1 MTLNNYRAVAA
12 IAGMLVLGIAGTAL
26 AEEEAPADR
35 ALKGTWLVQVQQ
47 RICATQAPLGS
58 AFYALL
64 TFARGGT
71 MSGTTSAPAFAQQ
84 AFGEVVRH
92 FVNRRVVE

>member
-47 RICATQAPLGS
+47 RICATQEPLGDTFFLGCDRS
-58 AFYALL
+58 CRDVHARSYSFFSTGML
-64 TFARGGT
+64 TNPRG
-71 MSGTTSAPAFAQQ
+71 
-84 AFGEVVRH
+84 
-92 FVNRRVVE
+92 